1 MSDKIVKGC
10 IIRMKKDNSIRNL
23 FFKVSSVKGE
33 YVYAH
38 GISLGTLNKG
48 CPFIFNRRLIER
60 VKSISMRKNDDFIL
74 MFSRYVPNNI
84 YLAFTPARNDVIK
97 EHYDII
103 HFHTMNGRHLYL
115 TYETAM
121 RVLRKNEKSIKL
133 IGIELA

>member
-10 IIRMKKDNSIRNL
+10 IIRMKKNNYIRNL

-33 YVYAH
+33 CVYADS
-38 GISLGTLNKG
+38 INLGTLDDS
-48 CPFIFNRRLIER
+48 CPFVFNRHKIER

-74 MFSRYVPNNI
+74 MFSRYVPSDT
-84 YLAFTPARNDVIK
+84 YLAFTPARNEVIK
-97 EHYDII
+97 KHYDII
-103 HFHTMNGRHLYL
+103 HFHSMNGRHLYL
-115 TYETAM
+115 TYKDAI

>member
-10 IIRMKKDNSIRNL
+10 IVRMKKDNSIRNF

-38 GISLGTLNKG
+38 GIVSGKLNEG
-48 CPFIFNRRLIER
+48 CPFIFNRSLIER

-115 TYETAM
+115 TYKTAM

-133 IGIELA
+133 IEIELA

>member
-10 IIRMKKDNSIRNL
+10 IIRMKKNDSIRSL

-38 GISLGTLNKG
+38 GIFLGALNED
-48 CPFIFNRRLIER
+48 CPFIFNRRSIER

-74 MFSRYVPNNI
+74 MFSRYVPSDT

-103 HFHTMNGRHLYL
+103 HFHSMNGRHLYL
-115 TYETAM
+115 TYKAAT
-121 RVLRKNEKSIKL
+121 RVLRRNEKSIKL